1 MTRVRASWIA
11 GASLGLVAGCF
22 KSDFL
27 SGLPCTDDSECGDL
41 KCEQNFCGGPQGV
54 TSPGTTTDDP
64 STTDA
69 SADDD
74 PTTSGPGPTTDPET
88 SLTTVDPDS
97 TTESDSSSSDDGT
110 TCPPDCPCEPPP
122 HDPCDGDGNSLVL
135 ALGLACPGEADAESS
150 QFGSVAG
157 RTTRDVIGGFTAR
170 EGERFAVLGSGLASE
185 LTMETPDGD
194 PSNMPTYCSDD
205 QGGSFDVGTLPEPLT
220 SVPASGSCDD
230 PEIVAEM
237 ADCSGSLEDEIV
249 SGINDY
255 SSLTIEVTV
264 PEDMRSFSF
273 DFAFSSIEY
282 PSFVGMTYNDL
293 FVAWLVSE
301 AWTGNISYDGADAIS
316 VNSDLLVVTDEDADE
331 PMFTGT
337 CLRGHASTGW
347 LTTTA
352 PATAGDPITLIFAV
366 FDQGDSSFD
375 SFAFIDA
382 FRWSCSPVPEPET
395 HS

>member
-1 MTRVRASWIA
+1 MRRAWIVGGVA
-11 GASLGLVAGCF
+11 LGLGASCF
-22 KSDFL
+22 ESDFL
-27 SGLPCTDDSECGDL
+27 AGLPCMDDSECGDL
-41 KCEQNFCGGPQGV
+41 KCEDNFCGGPGATAQ
-54 TSPGTTTDDP
+54 
-64 STTDA
+64 STG
-69 SADDD
+69 DDD
-74 PTTSGPGPTTDPET
+74 DDDDDDSATTPGESDSSGAGPTTDPET
-88 SLTTVDPDS
+88 SQTSVDPDS
-97 TTESDSSSSDDGT
+97 TTLDPSGSSSDDGT

-122 HDPCDGDGNSLVL
+122 HEPCDGDGNSLVL
-135 ALGLACPGEADAESS
+135 ALGLSCPGEPDAGSS

-170 EGERFAVLGSGLASE
+170 EGERFAVLGSGLAAE
-185 LTMETPDGD
+185 LTMEQPDGD
-194 PSNMPTYCSDD
+194 LPNQPTYCSDD
-205 QGGSFDVGTLPEPLT
+205 QGGAFDVGTLPAPLT
-220 SVPASGSCDD
+220 SIPASGSCED
-230 PEIVAEM
+230 PEVVAEM

-249 SGINDY
+249 AQIEDY
-255 SSLTIEVTV
+255 SSLTIDVTV
-264 PEDMRSFSF
+264 PENMRSFSF

-282 PSFVGMTYNDL
+282 PSFTGMAFNDL

-301 AWTGNISYDGADAIS
+301 SWTGNISYDGADAIS
-316 VNSDLLVVTDEDADE
+316 VNSSLLVVTDEDATE

-352 PATAGDPITLIFAV
+352 PATAGDEITVVFAV
-366 FDQGDSSFD
+366 FDQSDSSFD